1 VLRHDAIP
9 SCHVGRAVGPVSRPQ
24 GQNAPEKTAISG
36 SSKST
41 VGQSA
46 LEVDYSKWRS
56 TEGTRTVA
64 ARCTRTT
71 KAGFPGQ
78 TAKDFQM
85 NNVEQFQQKAKEQG
99 DAAMASANNVAAS
112 VQAITAAH
120 ADYTR
125 KALQDGSEFITKL
138 ASLKAPTDVMALQSE
153 YAKTAYEAF
162 VAESKKIAELYAD
175 LAKQTYKPLEGLV
188 AQMTPSHN

>member
-1 VLRHDAIP
+1 MGD
-9 SCHVGRAVGPVSRPQ
+9 
-24 GQNAPEKTAISG
+24 
-36 SSKST
+36 
-41 VGQSA
+41 
-46 LEVDYSKWRS
+46 DYFKWRS

-71 KAGFPGQ
+71 KAGFPGR
-78 TAKDFQM
+78 TATKGFQM

-120 ADYTR
+120 ADYTK